1 MAGRGRGSASGNSR
15 AFAVAVLLCAAAL
28 LASAPAAEAG
38 MTYIVGDGAGWT
50 RHLET
55 WWLAGK
61 TFRAG
66 DVLVF
71 NYDKEKHNVAW
82 VSKGGYKRCI
92 VSPRDRSPVFTTGRD
107 SVTLPRG
114 THYFICA
121 MPGHC
126 AAGMKLAV
134 TAY

>member
-1 MAGRGRGSASGNSR
+1 MAGRGRGSAGTTTM
-15 AFAVAVLLCAAAL
+15 AFAVLCVVVLL
-28 LASAPAAEAG
+28 APSAEAG
-38 MTYIVGDGAGWT
+38 MTYVVGDGAGWSP
-50 RHLET
+50 RLES

-71 NYDKEKHNVAW
+71 NYDKEKHDMAW
-82 VSKGGYKRCI
+82 VSKGGYRRCI
-92 VSPRDRSPVFTTGRD
+92 VSPPGRAPVYTSGHDRI
-107 SVTLPRG
+107 TLPRG

-121 MPGHC
+121 KPGHC
-126 AAGMKLAV
+126 ANGMKLAV